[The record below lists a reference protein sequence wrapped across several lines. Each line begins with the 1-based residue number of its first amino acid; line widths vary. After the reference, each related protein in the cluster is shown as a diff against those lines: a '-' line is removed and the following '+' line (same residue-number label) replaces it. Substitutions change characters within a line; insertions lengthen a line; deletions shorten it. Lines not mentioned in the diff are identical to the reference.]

1 MLSVEQT
8 KTEREKSGFS
18 FFISLHKTKM
28 ILPKS
33 GCKTEVYLQVQNH
46 LRIQNRQL
54 ISQLCREAGI
64 SSTEIVDK
72 RRSKSEKDISEKVS
86 KKVKK
91 HFEDAATNTN
101 DGSSSDDGYK

>member
-1 MLSVEQT
+1 VSVFVPF
-8 KTEREKSGFS
+8 GF
-18 FFISLHKTKM
+18 KTKM

-33 GCKTEVYLQVQNH
+33 GCKSEVYLQVQNH

-54 ISQLCREAGI
+54 ISQLCKEAGI

-72 RRSKSEKDISEKVS
+72 RSKSEKDIFSTKVS

-101 DGSSSDDGYK
+101 DGSSSDDGYR

>member
-1 MLSVEQT
+1 
-8 KTEREKSGFS
+8 
-18 FFISLHKTKM
+18 M

-54 ISQLCREAGI
+54 ISQLCREAGMV

-86 KKVKK
+86 RKVKK

-101 DGSSSDDGYK
+101 DASSSDDGYR

>member
-1 MLSVEQT
+1 
-8 KTEREKSGFS
+8 
-18 FFISLHKTKM
+18 M

-33 GCKTEVYLQVQNH
+33 GCKSEVYLQVQNH

-54 ISQLCREAGI
+54 ISQLCKEAGI

-72 RRSKSEKDISEKVS
+72 RSKSEKDISKKVS

-91 HFEDAATNTN
+91 HFEDASTNTN
-101 DGSSSDDGYK
+101 DASSSDDGYR